1 MCREITSSET
11 STIKA
16 TKIVE
21 KFKTCCRRAKKGS
34 GARERQYN
42 STTNESESGLH
53 ELCWK
58 RAAVEREKL
67 KYAHH
72 YMNRDSIFLNF
83 RYDAKKII
91 HLSSQENL
99 HRTNSSVWL
108 IYAAPPN
115 KVSCPQPIWQWQ
127 RIAMISSQIFSLSRV
142 SLATSLIYIVEKILN
157 YVLAWSFECWAFWHA
172 NISISMMGRARRRG
186 EAKLFDLCASKIF
199 TVTSP
204 ECIIVA
210 IPKMKFLYKYLI

>member
-1 MCREITSSET
+1 MLLATMSVIFWTFTTFFQAEILFMCREITSSET

-83 RYDAKKII
+83 RYDAKKNHTFIFPRKSTSHKQQCLTHI
-91 HLSSQENL
+91 CGSSKQGLVPTTNMTMAADCHDFFTNL
-99 HRTNSSVWL
+99 FT
-108 IYAAPPN
+108 
-115 KVSCPQPIWQWQ
+115 
-127 RIAMISSQIFSLSRV
+127 LSR
-142 SLATSLIYIVEKILN
+142 L
-157 YVLAWSFECWAFWHA
+157 
-172 NISISMMGRARRRG
+172 R
-186 EAKLFDLCASKIF
+186 
-199 TVTSP
+199 
-204 ECIIVA
+204 
-210 IPKMKFLYKYLI
+210 